1 VLFRSWPHFS
11 PALDERNKFRI
22 RAGHLHDAGGI
33 EKLMRGLLTDPLN
46 PVNTETLRAHL
57 TFDDFG
63 IGDTLEPH
71 AGIKVRTAP
80 LNHPNGASGY
90 RIEFAGK
97 TICYVTDHEHT
108 EGGPTD
114 SLLELVD
121 GADILVYDATY
132 TDEEYPDHVNW
143 GHSTWQ
149 EGVRLSDKANVGQY
163 VVFHHDPGH
172 DDTFMDQVA
181 RDVERMRPGSIVAR
195 EGLTLSP

>member
-1 VLFRSWPHFS
+1 VLFRS
-11 PALDERNKFRI
+11 
-22 RAGHLHDAGGI
+22 
-33 EKLMRGLLTDPLN
+33 LN